1 LKYTFPK
8 TERLHSKKI
17 IQELFEKGSS
27 FYLYP
32 FKIVYLSNPYDND
45 QSLPQFLVSVS
56 KKKFKKAVDRNKIKR
71 RIKEAYRLNKHSLE
85 HEEATTKS
93 LCLGLIYTGKE
104 IHEYKLIE
112 SKVKKLIVKLV
123 ELNSEVSE

>member
-32 FKIVYLSNPYDND
+32 FKIVYISNPYDND

-85 HEEATTKS
+85 NEEAVMKS